1 MPDSRGSSLVASSA
15 VQPSAKRCSFDLGW
29 RFCASGA
36 DYALSGRNLLMVG
49 KRLFR
54 SALHQ
59 HADPAQRVVGVAE
72 LPPDS
77 GELAA
82 LLADPAPEVRM
93 AAAKRCT
100 DLGALDAALATQL
113 DPTVRDVLVSAL
125 SALLSKTA
133 DSARAIALL
142 ESDGC
147 TDEIRAEVAR
157 RTQDAARRHG
167 AIAAIREED
176 ALIELAL
183 TAEHAETR
191 MAATERVQTPEGL
204 RKLADAA
211 SNKDRG
217 VTRVARSK
225 IDAIAIDDARAA
237 EADTIAVELETLVA
251 QPGPILSR
259 VVELNRRWQ
268 ALNLSNDPARLA
280 RCEAARQTLQAR
292 LDREQLEQQA
302 RARFEHR
309 LDQWLLREDPP
320 ATADTWAAVLGELAA
335 LREEGR
341 KYADTLVLSRLD
353 DASQRIEKWVQE
365 LQVFAEAEA
374 LVIEAEQLSAGTS
387 IDDAQ
392 LPQRWQALDRTIRTP
407 ALTRRFEAALI
418 VVEQRRLKQVQ
429 AAEQETQSAR
439 QQVHTLLHIAEQAL
453 VAGQLQAA
461 RAAANEI
468 RAHRGGAGMLPKP
481 TVQRLSRLLQQ
492 LTELERWESFGQHQ
506 ARIRL
511 CERAEAAVSLTLDPP
526 RIAVEVQ
533 NLRSEWKALDQQH
546 ADVPKPL
553 QERFDRA
560 CERAY
565 APAARY
571 FAQKA
576 ALRKQAREQ
585 REQFIATTAAQ
596 AQKLLA
602 EPLDFGAIA
611 GWIRDTDRRWRDGEL
626 GSLEPKAWKRLDEE
640 LNAVLVPLRD
650 ALSAARDVAKARRVE
665 LIDEVTALAA
675 RARQRDAPAR
685 VKEIQAKWQAQTKE
699 FKLTPPD
706 ERALWERFR
715 AACNAVFQA
724 RDAKR
729 KQDDDRKQEAH
740 QALENICAQLE
751 QLVQATGDDQQTRRR
766 LRDLQEQWT
775 RQTRAPNPAPRSLE
789 TRFAKAKTA
798 AEGALSARIRARE
811 AAVWQTLLAKE
822 RLCEELDRVLYSRER
837 SAEVAQVVT
846 TQWATLPTLPPVWE
860 KAMLARRDAASHA
873 LDDLG
878 AAKKYVSQIEHGI
891 ESRREV
897 LLEIELLLGL
907 ECPPELQAQRLA
919 LQVKHLRDR
928 FQSAGTIGP
937 NTAAERL
944 LAWCSEPGVV
954 EARDRERCERVFLA
968 IERVRRSN

>member
-1 MPDSRGSSLVASSA
+1 MVPLFVARTSA
-15 VQPSAKRCSFDLGW
+15 NRRSFDLGL
-29 RFCASGA
+29 RFAPLAA
-36 DYALSGRNLLMVG
+36 DYALSGCTLLMVG
-49 KRLFR
+49 RHLFR

-59 HADPAQRVVGVAE
+59 HADPAQRVIGIAE

-82 LLADPAPEVRM
+82 LLADPVPEVRI
-93 AAAKRCT
+93 AAAKRCA
-100 DLGALDAALATQL
+100 DLGALGAALANQS
-113 DPTVRDVLVSAL
+113 DATVRDVLVSAL
-125 SALLSKTA
+125 SALLSKTP

-157 RTQDAARRHG
+157 RTQDAARRRG

-191 MAATERVQTPEGL
+191 MAAAERVHTPQGL
-204 RKLADAA
+204 SNLADAA

-217 VTRVARSK
+217 VTRAVRSK

-237 EADTIAVELETLVA
+237 EADTIAGELETLVA

-268 ALNLSNDPARLA
+268 ALNLSNDSARLA

-292 LDREQLEQQA
+292 LDREQLGQQV
-302 RARFEHR
+302 RARFQHR

-341 KYADTLVLSRLD
+341 KYADALVLSRLD

-392 LPQRWQALDRTIRTP
+392 LPQRWQALDRRIRTP

-429 AAEQETQSAR
+429 AAQQETHSAR
-439 QQVHTLLHIAEQAL
+439 QQVHTFLHSAEQAL
-453 VAGQLQAA
+453 AAGQLQAA

-468 RAHRGGAGMLPKP
+468 RAHRAGAGMLPKP
-481 TVQRLSRLLQQ
+481 TLQRLSRLIQQ

-506 ARIRL
+506 ARVRL
-511 CERAEAAVSLTLDPP
+511 CERAEAVSPTLHAPQ
-526 RIAVEVQ
+526 IAVEVQ
-533 NLRSEWKALDQQH
+533 TLRSEWKALDQQH
-546 ADVPKPL
+546 ADVPKAL
-553 QERFDRA
+553 KERFDRA

-571 FAQKA
+571 FAEKA

-596 AQKLLA
+596 AQKLLL

-611 GWIRDTDRRWRDGEL
+611 AWLRDSDRRWRDGEL
-626 GSLEPKAWKRLDEE
+626 GSVEPKAWRRLDEE
-640 LNAVLVPLRD
+640 LNAVLAPLRD
-650 ALSAARDVAKARRVE
+650 ALSAARDQAKARRLE
-665 LIDEVTALAA
+665 LLGEVTALAA
-675 RARQRDAPAR
+675 RATQRDAPAR

-699 FKLTPPD
+699 FKLAAQD

-729 KQDDDRKQEAH
+729 KQEDDRKHEVH
-740 QALENICAQLE
+740 QALENICVQLE
-751 QLVQATGDDQQTRRR
+751 QLVQAPGDDQQMRRR

-775 RQTRAPNPAPRSLE
+775 RETRAPNPAPRSLE
-789 TRFAKAKTA
+789 TRFANAKTA
-798 AEGALSARIRARE
+798 AEGALSARARARE

-822 RLCEELDRVLYSRER
+822 RLCEELERLLYCPER
-837 SAEVAQVVT
+837 SAETAPTVT
-846 TQWATLPTLPPVWE
+846 TRWVALPTLPLAWE
-860 KAMLARRDAASHA
+860 GAMLARRDAALHA
-873 LDDLG
+873 LEDLI
-878 AAKKYVSQIEHGI
+878 AARVYRSQIERGI
-891 ESRREV
+891 ELRREI

-919 LQVKHLRDR
+919 LQVKHLRER
-928 FQSAGTIGP
+928 FRSAGKVGP
-937 NTAAERL
+937 ARAAERL

-954 EARDRERCERVFLA
+954 DARDRERCERVFLA
-968 IERVRRSN
+968 IERAR